1 MMYPDGTF
9 IIKGR
14 VTDAIRFK
22 IFGDVVYPGP
32 IEEVVST
39 YPGIKNV
46 SASIICVRINFGFVN
61 VLRL

>member
-22 IFGDVVYPGP
+22 IFG
-32 IEEVVST
+32 VSWSNRRSCLH
-39 YPGIKNV
+39 ISRDQK
-46 SASIICVRINFGFVN
+46 CVCKYYMCQN
-61 VLRL
+61 